1 VLNPPPS
8 NASQVA
14 GQIKLQGLA
23 MSAEPSTLKC
33 TTGGWL
39 TKLQGLAMSAK
50 PSTLKRITDGFSQL

>member
-1 VLNPPPS
+1 
-8 NASQVA
+8 
-14 GQIKLQGLA
+14 